1 LLYKKDLY
9 IFGFMFW
16 VLEIFKIYIF
26 WLGCMFNFLKKLF
39 MGKCSDIAVV
49 IELNQIS
56 DELNKHYENIISK
69 IEKRISNLENLF
81 LNYLDFLA
89 QMAERLKNAEIKLKI
104 DEKTKAVVISQKE
117 NYLKHLNSLI
127 EKLKLIKLSNVD
139 EFAKGIFLV
148 EARLGAF
155 FKSAVKSRELA
166 KHLFFDEIES
176 VDKALNSIRRLVEDS
191 KALLEE
197 NNVLLFYKLREKH
210 EAFKSVS
217 TKRKEVADL
226 ILDAKKKLVEL
237 GHEKESLEHELK
249 ALKHNPKFN
258 EFAILQKEDDELGS
272 AIEKLK
278 SKTLELFS
286 PIQRPLRKFSRIVSE
301 KDDIKLIDAY
311 LSDPFSALIADEK
324 LRILK
329 LLADLKRCISIDQI
343 DLKDKK
349 KETVFSHVEKI
360 NFTVLNSI
368 LEDYKSICE
377 KRTLI
382 KKKLY
387 NNQITLRKK
396 EIQYRLE
403 YLDAKIR
410 EEKEKLL
417 RTEEWRKRLDDEF
430 FSLKKEL
437 ENDLGKFLGKEVTI
451 SF

>member
-1 LLYKKDLY
+1 
-9 IFGFMFW
+9 
-16 VLEIFKIYIF
+16 
-26 WLGCMFNFLKKLF
+26 
-39 MGKCSDIAVV
+39 MGKRSGIAVV
-49 IELNQIS
+49 IGLNQIN
-56 DELNKHYENIISK
+56 DELNKHYENVVSK

-81 LNYLDFLA
+81 SNYVDSLA
-89 QMAERLKNAEIKLKI
+89 QMAEQLRNAEIKLKI
-104 DEKTKAVVISQKE
+104 DEKTKSIVISQRE
-117 NYLKHLNSLI
+117 NYLKHLNLLI
-127 EKLKLIKLSNVD
+127 EQLKSIKLSNVD

-148 EARLGAF
+148 ETKLNAF
-155 FKSAVKSRELA
+155 FKSAVRSRELA
-166 KHLFFDEIES
+166 KHLFFDEIEG
-176 VDKALNSIRRLVEDS
+176 VDKALNFIRRLIENS
-191 KALLEE
+191 KAVLEE
-197 NNVLLFYKLREKH
+197 NNVLLFYKLREKY

-237 GHEKESLEHELK
+237 GREKESLEHELE
-249 ALKHNPKFN
+249 ALKHDPKFS
-258 EFAILQKEDDELGS
+258 EFTLLQKENDELEYT
-272 AIEKLK
+272 IERLK

-301 KDDIKLIDAY
+301 KEDIKLIEAY
-311 LSDPFSALIADEK
+311 LRGPFDALISDEK

-329 LLADLKRCISIDQI
+329 LLADLKRCVSIDQI

-349 KETVFSHVEKI
+349 KETVFNNIEKI
-360 NFTVLNSI
+360 NFSVLNSI

-377 KRTLI
+377 KKTLV

-403 YLDAKIR
+403 YIDAKIR

-417 RTEEWRKRLDDEF
+417 RAEERKKRLDEEF
-430 FSLKKEL
+430 FPLKREF

>member
-1 LLYKKDLY
+1 
-9 IFGFMFW
+9 
-16 VLEIFKIYIF
+16 
-26 WLGCMFNFLKKLF
+26 MFNFLKKLF
-39 MGKCSDIAVV
+39 MGKRSGIAVV
-49 IELNQIS
+49 IGLNQIN
-56 DELNKHYENIISK
+56 DELNKHYENVVSK

-81 LNYLDFLA
+81 SNYVDSLA
-89 QMAERLKNAEIKLKI
+89 QMAEQLRNAEIKLKI
-104 DEKTKAVVISQKE
+104 DEKTKSIVISQRE
-117 NYLKHLNSLI
+117 NYLKHLNLLI
-127 EKLKLIKLSNVD
+127 EQLKSIKLSNVD

-148 EARLGAF
+148 ETKLNAF
-155 FKSAVKSRELA
+155 FKSAVRSRELA
-166 KHLFFDEIES
+166 KHLFFDEIEG
-176 VDKALNSIRRLVEDS
+176 VDKALNFIRRLIENS
-191 KALLEE
+191 KAVLEE
-197 NNVLLFYKLREKH
+197 NNVLLFYKLREKY

-237 GHEKESLEHELK
+237 GREKESLEHELE
-249 ALKHNPKFN
+249 ALKHDPKFS
-258 EFAILQKEDDELGS
+258 EFTLLQKENDELEYT
-272 AIEKLK
+272 IERLK

-301 KDDIKLIDAY
+301 KEDIKLIEAY
-311 LSDPFSALIADEK
+311 LRGPFDALISDEK

-329 LLADLKRCISIDQI
+329 LLADLKRCVSIDQI

-349 KETVFSHVEKI
+349 KETVFNNIEKI
-360 NFTVLNSI
+360 NFSVLNSI

-377 KRTLI
+377 KKTLV

-403 YLDAKIR
+403 YIDAKIR

-417 RTEEWRKRLDDEF
+417 RAEERKKRLDEEF
-430 FSLKKEL
+430 FPLKREF